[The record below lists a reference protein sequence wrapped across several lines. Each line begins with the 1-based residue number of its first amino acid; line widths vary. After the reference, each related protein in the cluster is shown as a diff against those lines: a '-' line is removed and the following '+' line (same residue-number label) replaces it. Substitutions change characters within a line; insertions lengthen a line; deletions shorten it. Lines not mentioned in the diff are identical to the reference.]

1 MAQDQSVA
9 SAIRA
14 GIRRGLGTGKGPDT
28 AARKTTNRRMRA
40 TALVVMVL
48 AAILGLRLFY
58 LQVIQAGALSETAR
72 EFRWRTYPLEAKRGD
87 IVDAN
92 GAVLAT
98 SVERYNVRADQTE
111 IAEFVTRDDDGNV
124 TGSGAAAAAKI
135 LAPRLDADP
144 AELGGLL
151 LGGEKKSKWQL
162 IASDISPDEW
172 REINALGIRGIYPE
186 RFMQRQ
192 YPGGTT
198 AGTILGYLGETEESS
213 NPIGRAGIEQQY
225 DDLLSG
231 TEGMIQYEV
240 AAGGA
245 VFPNSERRETPAVDG
260 GSVHLTIDA
269 DLQKATEDALN
280 EVVTGQSAE
289 WGAAVVIEVGTGRVL
304 ALADSRSPDPANLS
318 ASDPK
323 DWNSRAV
330 SAVVEPGSTGKLVT
344 YSAAI
349 NEGTVTPLD
358 MFTVA
363 SRLEMPNGEVI
374 KDNDEHPTERLTV
387 AGTLAK
393 SYNTGLVQIG
403 DTIEDSVRYQYMMDF
418 GLGARTGIE
427 LPGESSGVVY
437 PYENWA
443 GRTHY
448 TTMFGQAWS
457 ATTLQLG
464 QMMSVIAN
472 KGVYIPLHL
481 VDGVESVDGDYTPTA
496 VGESRQVITEQS
508 AHTMLEMMQAVT
520 DPHSTGWR
528 ARVEGY
534 NVAGKTG
541 TAQVPDASG
550 ALTKRAGT
558 FVGTI
563 PAEDPKIIFASIIYN
578 AAGAGYGGDTAAAVF
593 SGTAEFAMRQMKVA
607 PSQVPLVRLPW
618 TEAEL
623 IESQQSQQ

>member
-1 MAQDQSVA
+1 MSQDQSVA
-9 SAIRA
+9 SAVRA
-14 GIRRGLGTGKGPDT
+14 GIRRGLGSGKGPDR
-28 AARKTTNRRMRA
+28 AARKVTNRRMRA
-40 TALVVMVL
+40 TAVVVMVL
-48 AAILGLRLFY
+48 AAILGLRLVY
-58 LQVIQAGALSETAR
+58 LQVVQASTLAETAR

-98 SVERYNVRADQTE
+98 SLERYNVRADQTE
-111 IAEFVTRDDDGNV
+111 IADFVTRDDEGNI
-124 TGSGAAAAAKI
+124 TGAGAAAAAKI
-135 LAPRLDADP
+135 LAPLLKADP

-151 LGGEKKSKWQL
+151 LGGETKSKWQL
-162 IASDISPDEW
+162 IASDISPEEW

-192 YPGGTT
+192 YPNGTT
-198 AGTILGYLGETEESS
+198 AGTVVGYLGQTEESDTPS
-213 NPIGRAGIEQQY
+213 GRAGIEQQY
-225 DDLLSG
+225 DTLLSG
-231 TEGMIQYEV
+231 TPGMLQYEV

-280 EVVTGQSAE
+280 KVVAEQRAE
-289 WGAAVVIEVGTGRVL
+289 WGTAVVIEVGTGRVL
-304 ALADSRSPDPANLS
+304 ALADSNSPDPANLS
-318 ASDPK
+318 ASDPA

-330 SAVVEPGSTGKLVT
+330 SAVVEPGSTGKVVT

-349 NEGTVTPLD
+349 NEGTITPLD
-358 MFTVA
+358 LFLVSTPMQ
-363 SRLEMPNGEVI
+363 MPNGEVI
-374 KDNDEHPTERLTV
+374 RDNDDHPAERLTV

-393 SYNTGLVQIG
+393 SYNTGLIQIG
-403 DTIEDSVRYQYMMDF
+403 DTLEDAVRYRYMTDF
-418 GLGARTGIE
+418 GLGSRTGIE
-427 LPGESSGVVY
+427 LPGESGGVVY
-437 PYENWA
+437 PYEDWG

-472 KGVYIPLHL
+472 KGVYIPLHI
-481 VDGVESVDGDYTPTA
+481 VDGVQSVDGEYTATA
-496 VGESRQVITEQS
+496 VGESRQVITEES
-508 AHTMLEMMQAVT
+508 AHTMLDMMQAVT
-520 DPHSTGWR
+520 DPYSTGWL

-541 TAQVPDASG
+541 TAQVPDATG

-563 PAEDPKIIFASIIYN
+563 PAEDPKIIFASIVYN

-593 SGTAEFAMRQMKVA
+593 SGTAQFAMRQMKVA

-623 IESQQSQQ
+623 NQSKQ

>member
-1 MAQDQSVA
+1 MSQDQSVA
-9 SAIRA
+9 SAVRA
-14 GIRRGLGTGKGPDT
+14 GIRRGLGSGKGPDR
-28 AARKTTNRRMRA
+28 AARKVTNRRMRA
-40 TALVVMVL
+40 TAVVVMVL
-48 AAILGLRLFY
+48 AAILGLRLVY
-58 LQVIQAGALSETAR
+58 LQVVQASTIAETAR

-98 SVERYNVRADQTE
+98 SLERYNVRADQTE
-111 IAEFVTRDDDGNV
+111 IADFVTRDDEGNI
-124 TGSGAAAAAKI
+124 TGAGAAAAAKI
-135 LAPRLDADP
+135 LAPLLKADP

-151 LGGEKKSKWQL
+151 LGGETKSKWQL
-162 IASDISPDEW
+162 IASDISPEEW

-192 YPGGTT
+192 YPNGTT
-198 AGTILGYLGETEESS
+198 AGTVVGYLGQTEESDTPS
-213 NPIGRAGIEQQY
+213 GRAGIEQQY
-225 DDLLSG
+225 DTLLSG
-231 TEGMIQYEV
+231 TPGMLQYEV

-280 EVVTGQSAE
+280 KVVAEQRAE
-289 WGAAVVIEVGTGRVL
+289 WGTAVVIEVGTGRVL
-304 ALADSRSPDPANLS
+304 ALADSNSPDPANLS
-318 ASDPK
+318 ASDPA

-330 SAVVEPGSTGKLVT
+330 SAVVEPGSTGKVVT

-349 NEGTVTPLD
+349 NEGTITPLD
-358 MFTVA
+358 LFLVSTPMQ
-363 SRLEMPNGEVI
+363 MPNGEVI
-374 KDNDEHPTERLTV
+374 RDNDDHPAERLTV

-403 DTIEDSVRYQYMMDF
+403 DTLEDAVRYRYMTDF
-418 GLGARTGIE
+418 GLGSRTGIE
-427 LPGESSGVVY
+427 LPGESGGVVY
-437 PYENWA
+437 PYEDWG

-472 KGVYIPLHL
+472 KGVYIPLHI
-481 VDGVESVDGDYTPTA
+481 VDGVQSVDGEYTATA
-496 VGESRQVITEQS
+496 VGESRQVITEES
-508 AHTMLEMMQAVT
+508 AHTMLDMMQAVT
-520 DPHSTGWR
+520 DPYSTGWL

-541 TAQVPDASG
+541 TAQVPDATG

-563 PAEDPKIIFASIIYN
+563 PAEDPKIIFASIVYN

-593 SGTAEFAMRQMKVA
+593 SGTAQFAMRQMKVA

-623 IESQQSQQ
+623 NQSKQ

>member
-1 MAQDQSVA
+1 MSRDQSVA
-9 SAIRA
+9 SAVRA
-14 GIRRGLGTGKGPDT
+14 GIRRGLGSGKGPDR
-28 AARKTTNRRMRA
+28 AARKVTNRRMRA
-40 TALVVMVL
+40 TAVVVMVL
-48 AAILGLRLFY
+48 AAILGLRLVY
-58 LQVIQAGALSETAR
+58 LQVVQASTLAETAR

-98 SVERYNVRADQTE
+98 SLERYNVRADQTE
-111 IAEFVTRDDDGNV
+111 IADFVTRDDEGNI
-124 TGSGAAAAAKI
+124 TGAGAAAAAKI
-135 LAPRLDADP
+135 LAPLLKADP

-151 LGGEKKSKWQL
+151 LGGETKSKWQL
-162 IASDISPDEW
+162 IASDISPEEW

-192 YPGGTT
+192 YPNGTT
-198 AGTILGYLGETEESS
+198 AGTVVGYLGQTEESDTPS
-213 NPIGRAGIEQQY
+213 GRAGIEQQY
-225 DDLLSG
+225 DTLLSG
-231 TEGMIQYEV
+231 TPGMLQYEV

-280 EVVTGQSAE
+280 KVVAEQRAE
-289 WGAAVVIEVGTGRVL
+289 WGTAVVIEVGTGRVL
-304 ALADSRSPDPANLS
+304 ALADSNSPDPANLS
-318 ASDPK
+318 ASDPA

-330 SAVVEPGSTGKLVT
+330 SAVVEPGSTGKVVT

-349 NEGTVTPLD
+349 NEGTITPLD
-358 MFTVA
+358 LFLVSTPMQ
-363 SRLEMPNGEVI
+363 MPNGEVI
-374 KDNDEHPTERLTV
+374 RDNDDHPAERLTV

-403 DTIEDSVRYQYMMDF
+403 DTLEDAVRYRYMTDF
-418 GLGARTGIE
+418 GLGSRTGIE
-427 LPGESSGVVY
+427 LPGESGGVVY
-437 PYENWA
+437 PYEDWG

-472 KGVYIPLHL
+472 KGVYIPLHI
-481 VDGVESVDGDYTPTA
+481 VDGVQSVDGEYTATA
-496 VGESRQVITEQS
+496 VGESRQVITEES
-508 AHTMLEMMQAVT
+508 AHAMLDMMQAVT
-520 DPHSTGWR
+520 DPYSTGWL

-541 TAQVPDASG
+541 TAQVPDATG

-563 PAEDPKIIFASIIYN
+563 PAEDPKIIFASIVYN

-593 SGTAEFAMRQMKVA
+593 SGTAQFAMRQMKVA

-623 IESQQSQQ
+623 NQSKQ

>member
-1 MAQDQSVA
+1 MSQDQSVA
-9 SAIRA
+9 SAVRA
-14 GIRRGLGTGKGPDT
+14 GIRRGLGSGKGPDR
-28 AARKTTNRRMRA
+28 AARKVTNRRMRA
-40 TALVVMVL
+40 TAVVVMVL
-48 AAILGLRLFY
+48 AAILGLRLVY
-58 LQVIQAGALSETAR
+58 LQVVQASTLAETAR

-98 SVERYNVRADQTE
+98 SLERYNVRADQTE
-111 IAEFVTRDDDGNV
+111 IADFVTRDDEGNI
-124 TGSGAAAAAKI
+124 TGAGAAAAAKI
-135 LAPRLDADP
+135 LAPLLKADP

-151 LGGEKKSKWQL
+151 LGGETKSKWQL
-162 IASDISPDEW
+162 IASDISPEEW

-192 YPGGTT
+192 YPNGTT
-198 AGTILGYLGETEESS
+198 AGTVVGYLGQTEESDTPS
-213 NPIGRAGIEQQY
+213 GRAGIEQQY
-225 DDLLSG
+225 DTLLSG
-231 TEGMIQYEV
+231 TPGMLQYEV

-280 EVVTGQSAE
+280 KVVAEQRAE
-289 WGAAVVIEVGTGRVL
+289 WGTAVVIEVGTGRVL
-304 ALADSRSPDPANLS
+304 ALADSNSPDPANLS
-318 ASDPK
+318 ASDPA

-330 SAVVEPGSTGKLVT
+330 SAVVEPGSTGKVVT

-349 NEGTVTPLD
+349 NEGTITPLD
-358 MFTVA
+358 LFLVSTPMQ
-363 SRLEMPNGEVI
+363 MPNGEVI
-374 KDNDEHPTERLTV
+374 RDNDDHPAERLTV

-403 DTIEDSVRYQYMMDF
+403 DTLEDAVRYRYMTDF
-418 GLGARTGIE
+418 GLGSRTGIE
-427 LPGESSGVVY
+427 LPGESGGIVY
-437 PYENWA
+437 PYEDWG

-472 KGVYIPLHL
+472 KGVYIPLHI
-481 VDGVESVDGDYTPTA
+481 VDGVQSVDGEYTATA
-496 VGESRQVITEQS
+496 VGESRQVITEES
-508 AHTMLEMMQAVT
+508 AHTMLDMMQAVT
-520 DPHSTGWR
+520 DPYSTGWL

-541 TAQVPDASG
+541 TAQVPDATG

-563 PAEDPKIIFASIIYN
+563 PAEDPKIIFASIVYN

-593 SGTAEFAMRQMKVA
+593 SGTAQFAMRQMKVA

-623 IESQQSQQ
+623 NQSKQ

>member
-1 MAQDQSVA
+1 MSQDQSVA
-9 SAIRA
+9 SAVRA
-14 GIRRGLGTGKGPDT
+14 GIRRGLGSGKGPDR
-28 AARKTTNRRMRA
+28 AARKVTNRRMRA
-40 TALVVMVL
+40 TAVVVMVL
-48 AAILGLRLFY
+48 AAILGLRLVY
-58 LQVIQAGALSETAR
+58 LQVVQASTLAETAR

-98 SVERYNVRADQTE
+98 SLERYNVRADQTE
-111 IAEFVTRDDDGNV
+111 IADFVMRDDDGNI
-124 TGSGAAAAAKI
+124 TGAGAAAAAKI
-135 LAPRLDADP
+135 LAPLLQADP

-151 LGGEKKSKWQL
+151 LGGETKSKWQL

-192 YPGGTT
+192 YPNGTT
-198 AGTILGYLGETEESS
+198 AGTVVGYLGQTEESDTPS
-213 NPIGRAGIEQQY
+213 GRAGIEQQY
-225 DDLLSG
+225 DTLLSG
-231 TEGMIQYEV
+231 TPGMLQYEV

-280 EVVTGQSAE
+280 KVVAEQRAE
-289 WGAAVVIEVGTGRVL
+289 WGTAVVIEVGTGRVL
-304 ALADSRSPDPANLS
+304 ALADSNSPDPANLS
-318 ASDPK
+318 ASDPA

-330 SAVVEPGSTGKLVT
+330 SAVVEPGSTGKVVT

-349 NEGTVTPLD
+349 NEGTITPLD
-358 MFTVA
+358 LFLVSTPMQ
-363 SRLEMPNGEVI
+363 MPNGEVI
-374 KDNDEHPTERLTV
+374 RDNDDHPAERLTV

-403 DTIEDSVRYQYMMDF
+403 DTLEDAVRYRYMTDF
-418 GLGARTGIE
+418 GLGSRTGIE
-427 LPGESSGVVY
+427 LPGESGGVVY
-437 PYENWA
+437 PYEDWG

-472 KGVYIPLHL
+472 KGVYIPLHI
-481 VDGVESVDGDYTPTA
+481 VDGVQSVDGEYTATA
-496 VGESRQVITEQS
+496 VGESRQVITEES
-508 AHTMLEMMQAVT
+508 AQTMLDMMQAVT
-520 DPHSTGWR
+520 DPYSTGWL

-541 TAQVPDASG
+541 TAQVPDATG

-563 PAEDPKIIFASIIYN
+563 PAEDPKIIFASIVYN

-593 SGTAEFAMRQMKVA
+593 SGTAQFAMRQMKVA

-623 IESQQSQQ
+623 KQSK

>member
-1 MAQDQSVA
+1 MSQDQSVA
-9 SAIRA
+9 SAVRA
-14 GIRRGLGTGKGPDT
+14 GIRRGLGSGKGPDR
-28 AARKTTNRRMRA
+28 AARKVTNRRMRA
-40 TALVVMVL
+40 TAVVVMVL
-48 AAILGLRLFY
+48 AAILGLRLVY
-58 LQVIQAGALSETAR
+58 LQVVQASTLAETAR

-98 SVERYNVRADQTE
+98 SLERYNVRADQTE
-111 IAEFVTRDDDGNV
+111 IADFVTRDDEGNI
-124 TGSGAAAAAKI
+124 TGAGAAAAAKI
-135 LAPRLDADP
+135 LAPLLKADP

-151 LGGEKKSKWQL
+151 LGGETKSKWQL
-162 IASDISPDEW
+162 IASDISPEEW

-192 YPGGTT
+192 YPNGTT
-198 AGTILGYLGETEESS
+198 AGTVVGYLGQTEESDTPS
-213 NPIGRAGIEQQY
+213 GRAGIEQQY
-225 DDLLSG
+225 DTLLSG
-231 TEGMIQYEV
+231 TPGMLQYEV

-280 EVVTGQSAE
+280 KAVAEQRAE
-289 WGAAVVIEVGTGRVL
+289 WGTAVVIEVGTGRVL
-304 ALADSRSPDPANLS
+304 ALADSNSPDPANLS
-318 ASDPK
+318 ASDPA

-330 SAVVEPGSTGKLVT
+330 SAVVEPGSTGKVVT

-349 NEGTVTPLD
+349 NEGTITPLD
-358 MFTVA
+358 LFLVSTPMQ
-363 SRLEMPNGEVI
+363 MPNGEVI
-374 KDNDEHPTERLTV
+374 RDNDDHPAERLTV

-403 DTIEDSVRYQYMMDF
+403 DTLEDAVRYRYMTDF
-418 GLGARTGIE
+418 GLGSRTGIE
-427 LPGESSGVVY
+427 LPGESGGVVY
-437 PYENWA
+437 PYEDWG

-472 KGVYIPLHL
+472 KGVYIPLHI
-481 VDGVESVDGDYTPTA
+481 VDGVQSVDGEYTATA
-496 VGESRQVITEQS
+496 VGESRQVITEES
-508 AHTMLEMMQAVT
+508 AHTMLDMMQAVT
-520 DPHSTGWR
+520 DPYSTGWL

-541 TAQVPDASG
+541 TAQVPDATG

-563 PAEDPKIIFASIIYN
+563 PAEDPKIIFASFVYN

-593 SGTAEFAMRQMKVA
+593 SGTAQFAMRQMKVA

-623 IESQQSQQ
+623 NQSKQ

>member
-1 MAQDQSVA
+1 MSQDQSVA
-9 SAIRA
+9 SAVRA
-14 GIRRGLGTGKGPDT
+14 GIRRGLGSGKGPDR
-28 AARKTTNRRMRA
+28 AARKVTNRRMRA
-40 TALVVMVL
+40 TAVVVMVL
-48 AAILGLRLFY
+48 AAILGLRLVY
-58 LQVIQAGALSETAR
+58 LQVVQASTLAETAR

-98 SVERYNVRADQTE
+98 SLERYNVRADQTE
-111 IAEFVTRDDDGNV
+111 IADFVMRDDDGNI
-124 TGSGAAAAAKI
+124 TGAGAAAAAKI
-135 LAPRLDADP
+135 LAPLLQADP

-151 LGGEKKSKWQL
+151 LGGETKSKWQL

-192 YPGGTT
+192 YPNGTT
-198 AGTILGYLGETEESS
+198 AGTVVGYLGQTEESDTPS
-213 NPIGRAGIEQQY
+213 GRAGIEQQY
-225 DDLLSG
+225 DTLLSG
-231 TEGMIQYEV
+231 TPGMLQYEV

-280 EVVTGQSAE
+280 KVVAEQRAE
-289 WGAAVVIEVGTGRVL
+289 WGTAVVIEVGTGRVL
-304 ALADSRSPDPANLS
+304 ALADSNSPDPANLS
-318 ASDPK
+318 ASDPA

-330 SAVVEPGSTGKLVT
+330 SAVVEPGSTGKVVT

-349 NEGTVTPLD
+349 NEGTITPLD
-358 MFTVA
+358 LFLVSTPMQ
-363 SRLEMPNGEVI
+363 MPNGEVI
-374 KDNDEHPTERLTV
+374 RDNDDHPAERLTV

-403 DTIEDSVRYQYMMDF
+403 DTLEDAVRYRYMTDF
-418 GLGARTGIE
+418 GLGSRTGIE
-427 LPGESSGVVY
+427 LPGESGGVVY
-437 PYENWA
+437 PYEDWG

-472 KGVYIPLHL
+472 KGVYIPLHI
-481 VDGVESVDGDYTPTA
+481 VDGVQSVDGEYTATA
-496 VGESRQVITEQS
+496 VGESRQVITEES
-508 AHTMLEMMQAVT
+508 AHTMLDMMQAVT
-520 DPHSTGWR
+520 DPYSTGWL

-541 TAQVPDASG
+541 TAQVPDATG

-563 PAEDPKIIFASIIYN
+563 PAEDPKIIFASIVYN

-593 SGTAEFAMRQMKVA
+593 SGTAQFAMRQMKVA

-623 IESQQSQQ
+623 KQSK

>member
-1 MAQDQSVA
+1 MSQDQSVA
-9 SAIRA
+9 SAVRA
-14 GIRRGLGTGKGPDT
+14 GIRRGLGSGKGPDR
-28 AARKTTNRRMRA
+28 AARKVTNRRMRA
-40 TALVVMVL
+40 TAVVVMVL
-48 AAILGLRLFY
+48 AAILGLRLVY
-58 LQVIQAGALSETAR
+58 LQVVQASTLAETAR

-98 SVERYNVRADQTE
+98 SLERYNVRADQTE
-111 IAEFVTRDDDGNV
+111 IADFVTRDDEGNI
-124 TGSGAAAAAKI
+124 TGAGAAAAAKI
-135 LAPRLDADP
+135 LAPLLKADP

-151 LGGEKKSKWQL
+151 LGGETKSKWQL
-162 IASDISPDEW
+162 IASDISPEEW

-192 YPGGTT
+192 YPNGTT
-198 AGTILGYLGETEESS
+198 AGTVVGYLGQTEESDAPS
-213 NPIGRAGIEQQY
+213 GRAGIEQQY
-225 DDLLSG
+225 DTLLSG
-231 TEGMIQYEV
+231 TPGMLQYEV

-280 EVVTGQSAE
+280 KVVAEQRAE
-289 WGAAVVIEVGTGRVL
+289 WGTAVVIEVGTGRVL
-304 ALADSRSPDPANLS
+304 ALADSNSPDPANLS
-318 ASDPK
+318 ASDPA

-330 SAVVEPGSTGKLVT
+330 SAVVEPGSTGKVVT

-349 NEGTVTPLD
+349 NEGTITPLD
-358 MFTVA
+358 LFLVSTPMQ
-363 SRLEMPNGEVI
+363 MPNGEVI
-374 KDNDEHPTERLTV
+374 RDNDDHPAERLTV

-403 DTIEDSVRYQYMMDF
+403 DTLEDAVRYRYMTDF
-418 GLGARTGIE
+418 GLGSRTGIE
-427 LPGESSGVVY
+427 LPGESGGVVY
-437 PYENWA
+437 PYEDWG

-472 KGVYIPLHL
+472 KGVYIPLHI
-481 VDGVESVDGDYTPTA
+481 VDGVQSVDGEYTATA
-496 VGESRQVITEQS
+496 VGESRQVITEES
-508 AHTMLEMMQAVT
+508 AHTMLDMMQAVT
-520 DPHSTGWR
+520 DPYSTGWL

-541 TAQVPDASG
+541 TAQVPDATG

-563 PAEDPKIIFASIIYN
+563 PAEDPKIIFASIVYN

-593 SGTAEFAMRQMKVA
+593 SGTAQFAMRQMKVA

-623 IESQQSQQ
+623 NQSKQ

>member
-1 MAQDQSVA
+1 MSQDQSVA
-9 SAIRA
+9 SAVRA
-14 GIRRGLGTGKGPDT
+14 GIRRGLGSGKGPDR
-28 AARKTTNRRMRA
+28 AARKVTNRRMRA
-40 TALVVMVL
+40 TAVVVMVL
-48 AAILGLRLFY
+48 AAILGLRLVY
-58 LQVIQAGALSETAR
+58 LQVVQASTLAETAR

-98 SVERYNVRADQTE
+98 SLERYNVRADQTE
-111 IAEFVTRDDDGNV
+111 IADFVMRDDDGNI
-124 TGSGAAAAAKI
+124 TGAGAAAAAKI
-135 LAPRLDADP
+135 LAPLLQADP

-151 LGGEKKSKWQL
+151 LGGETKSKWQL

-192 YPGGTT
+192 YPNGTT
-198 AGTILGYLGETEESS
+198 AGTVVGYLGQTEESDTPS
-213 NPIGRAGIEQQY
+213 GRAGIEQQY
-225 DDLLSG
+225 DTLLSG
-231 TEGMIQYEV
+231 TPGMLQYEV

-269 DLQKATEDALN
+269 DLQKATEDTLN
-280 EVVTGQSAE
+280 KVVAEQRAE
-289 WGAAVVIEVGTGRVL
+289 WGTAVVIEVGTGRVL
-304 ALADSRSPDPANLS
+304 ALADSNSPDPANLS
-318 ASDPK
+318 ASDPA

-330 SAVVEPGSTGKLVT
+330 SAVVEPGSTGKVVT

-349 NEGTVTPLD
+349 NEGTITPLD
-358 MFTVA
+358 LFLVSTPMQ
-363 SRLEMPNGEVI
+363 MPNGEVI
-374 KDNDEHPTERLTV
+374 RDNDDHPAERLTV

-403 DTIEDSVRYQYMMDF
+403 DTLEDAVRYRYMTDF
-418 GLGARTGIE
+418 GLGSRTGIE
-427 LPGESSGVVY
+427 LPGESGGVVY
-437 PYENWA
+437 PYEDWG

-472 KGVYIPLHL
+472 KGVYIPLHI
-481 VDGVESVDGDYTPTA
+481 VDGVQSVDGEYTATA
-496 VGESRQVITEQS
+496 VGESRQVITEES
-508 AHTMLEMMQAVT
+508 AHTMLDMMQAVT
-520 DPHSTGWR
+520 DPYSTGWL

-541 TAQVPDASG
+541 TAQVPDATG

-563 PAEDPKIIFASIIYN
+563 PAEDPKIIFASIVYN

-593 SGTAEFAMRQMKVA
+593 SGTAQFAMRQMKVA

-623 IESQQSQQ
+623 KQSK

>member
-1 MAQDQSVA
+1 MSQDQSVA
-9 SAIRA
+9 SAVRA
-14 GIRRGLGTGKGPDT
+14 GIRRGLGSGKGPDR
-28 AARKTTNRRMRA
+28 AARKVTNRRMRA
-40 TALVVMVL
+40 TAVVVMVL
-48 AAILGLRLFY
+48 AAILGLRLVY
-58 LQVIQAGALSETAR
+58 LQVVQASTLAETAR

-98 SVERYNVRADQTE
+98 SLERYNVRADQTE
-111 IAEFVTRDDDGNV
+111 IADFVTRDDEGNI
-124 TGSGAAAAAKI
+124 TGAGAAAAAKI
-135 LAPRLDADP
+135 LAPLLKADP

-151 LGGEKKSKWQL
+151 LGGETKSKWQL
-162 IASDISPDEW
+162 IASDISPEEW

-192 YPGGTT
+192 YPNGTT
-198 AGTILGYLGETEESS
+198 AGTVVGYLGQTEESDTPS
-213 NPIGRAGIEQQY
+213 GRAGIEQQY
-225 DDLLSG
+225 DTLLSG
-231 TEGMIQYEV
+231 TPGMLQYEV

-280 EVVTGQSAE
+280 KVVAEQRAE
-289 WGAAVVIEVGTGRVL
+289 WGTAVVIEVGTGRVL
-304 ALADSRSPDPANLS
+304 ALADSNSPDPANLS
-318 ASDPK
+318 ASDPA

-330 SAVVEPGSTGKLVT
+330 SAVVEPGSTGKVVT

-349 NEGTVTPLD
+349 NEGTITPLD
-358 MFTVA
+358 LFLVSTPMQ
-363 SRLEMPNGEVI
+363 MPNGEVI
-374 KDNDEHPTERLTV
+374 RDNDDHPAERLTV

-403 DTIEDSVRYQYMMDF
+403 DTLEDAVRYRYMTDF
-418 GLGARTGIE
+418 GLGSRTGIE
-427 LPGESSGVVY
+427 LPGESGGVVY
-437 PYENWA
+437 PYEDWG

-472 KGVYIPLHL
+472 KGVYIPLHI
-481 VDGVESVDGDYTPTA
+481 VDGVQSVDGEYTATA
-496 VGESRQVITEQS
+496 VGESRQVITEES
-508 AHTMLEMMQAVT
+508 AHTMLDMMQAVT
-520 DPHSTGWR
+520 DPYSTGWL

-541 TAQVPDASG
+541 TAQVPDATG

-563 PAEDPKIIFASIIYN
+563 PAEDPKIIFASIVYN

-593 SGTAEFAMRQMKVA
+593 SGTAQFAMRQMKVA

-623 IESQQSQQ
+623 NQSKQ

>member
-1 MAQDQSVA
+1 MSQDQSVA
-9 SAIRA
+9 SAVRA
-14 GIRRGLGTGKGPDT
+14 GIRRGLGSGKGPDR
-28 AARKTTNRRMRA
+28 AARKVTNRRMRA
-40 TALVVMVL
+40 TAVVVMVL
-48 AAILGLRLFY
+48 AAILGLRLVY
-58 LQVIQAGALSETAR
+58 LQVVQASTLAETAR

-98 SVERYNVRADQTE
+98 SLERYNVRADQTE
-111 IAEFVTRDDDGNV
+111 IADFVTRDDEGNI
-124 TGSGAAAAAKI
+124 TGAGAAAAAKI
-135 LAPRLDADP
+135 LAPLLKADP

-151 LGGEKKSKWQL
+151 LGGETKSKWQL
-162 IASDISPDEW
+162 IASDISPEEW

-192 YPGGTT
+192 YPNGTT
-198 AGTILGYLGETEESS
+198 AGTVVGYLGQTEESDTPS
-213 NPIGRAGIEQQY
+213 GRAGIEQQY
-225 DDLLSG
+225 DTLLSG
-231 TEGMIQYEV
+231 TPGMLQYEV

-280 EVVTGQSAE
+280 KAVAEQRAE
-289 WGAAVVIEVGTGRVL
+289 WGTAVVIEVGTGRVL
-304 ALADSRSPDPANLS
+304 ALADSNSPDPANLS
-318 ASDPK
+318 ASDPA

-330 SAVVEPGSTGKLVT
+330 SAVVEPGSTGKVVT

-349 NEGTVTPLD
+349 NEGTITPLD
-358 MFTVA
+358 LFLVSTPMQ
-363 SRLEMPNGEVI
+363 MPNGEVI
-374 KDNDEHPTERLTV
+374 RDNDDHPAERLTV

-403 DTIEDSVRYQYMMDF
+403 DTLEDAVRYRYMTDF
-418 GLGARTGIE
+418 GLGSRTGIE
-427 LPGESSGVVY
+427 LPGESGGVVY
-437 PYENWA
+437 PYEDWG

-472 KGVYIPLHL
+472 KGVYIPLHI
-481 VDGVESVDGDYTPTA
+481 VDGVQSVDGEYTATA
-496 VGESRQVITEQS
+496 VGESRQVITEES
-508 AHTMLEMMQAVT
+508 AHTMLDMMQAVT
-520 DPHSTGWR
+520 DPYSTGWL

-541 TAQVPDASG
+541 TAQVPDATG

-563 PAEDPKIIFASIIYN
+563 PAEDPKIIFASIVYN

-593 SGTAEFAMRQMKVA
+593 SGTAQFAMRQMKVA

-623 IESQQSQQ
+623 NQSKQ

>member
-1 MAQDQSVA
+1 MSQDQSVA
-9 SAIRA
+9 SAVRA
-14 GIRRGLGTGKGPDT
+14 GIRRGLGSGKGPDR
-28 AARKTTNRRMRA
+28 AARKVTNRRMRA
-40 TALVVMVL
+40 TAVVVMVL
-48 AAILGLRLFY
+48 AAILGLRLVY
-58 LQVIQAGALSETAR
+58 LQVVQASTLAETAR

-98 SVERYNVRADQTE
+98 SLERYNVRADQTE
-111 IAEFVTRDDDGNV
+111 IADFVTRDDEGNI
-124 TGSGAAAAAKI
+124 TGAGAAAAAKI
-135 LAPRLDADP
+135 LAPLLKADP

-151 LGGEKKSKWQL
+151 LGGETKSKWQL
-162 IASDISPDEW
+162 IASDISPEEW

-192 YPGGTT
+192 YPNGTT
-198 AGTILGYLGETEESS
+198 AGTVVGYLGQTEESDTPS
-213 NPIGRAGIEQQY
+213 GRAGIEQQY
-225 DDLLSG
+225 DTLLSG
-231 TEGMIQYEV
+231 TPGMLQYEV

-280 EVVTGQSAE
+280 KVVAEQRAE
-289 WGAAVVIEVGTGRVL
+289 WGTAVVIEVGTGRVL
-304 ALADSRSPDPANLS
+304 ALADSNSPDPANLS
-318 ASDPK
+318 ASDPA

-330 SAVVEPGSTGKLVT
+330 SAVVEPGSTGKVVT

-349 NEGTVTPLD
+349 NEGTITPLD
-358 MFTVA
+358 LFLVSTPMQ
-363 SRLEMPNGEVI
+363 MPNGEVI
-374 KDNDEHPTERLTV
+374 RDNDDHPAERLTV

-403 DTIEDSVRYQYMMDF
+403 DTLEDAVRHRYMTDF
-418 GLGARTGIE
+418 GLGSRTGIE
-427 LPGESSGVVY
+427 LPGESGGVVY
-437 PYENWA
+437 PYEDWG

-472 KGVYIPLHL
+472 KGVYIPLHI
-481 VDGVESVDGDYTPTA
+481 VDGVQSVDGEYTATA
-496 VGESRQVITEQS
+496 VGESRQVITEES
-508 AHTMLEMMQAVT
+508 AHTMLDMMQAVT
-520 DPHSTGWR
+520 DPYSTGWL

-541 TAQVPDASG
+541 TAQVPDATG

-563 PAEDPKIIFASIIYN
+563 PAEDPKIIFASIVYN

-593 SGTAEFAMRQMKVA
+593 SGTAQFAMRQMKVA

-623 IESQQSQQ
+623 NQSKQ

>member
-1 MAQDQSVA
+1 MSQDQSVA
-9 SAIRA
+9 SAVRA
-14 GIRRGLGTGKGPDT
+14 GIRRGLGSGKGPDR
-28 AARKTTNRRMRA
+28 AARKVTNRRMRA
-40 TALVVMVL
+40 TAVVVMVL
-48 AAILGLRLFY
+48 AAILGLRLVY
-58 LQVIQAGALSETAR
+58 LQVVQASTLAETAR

-98 SVERYNVRADQTE
+98 SLERYNVRADQTE
-111 IAEFVTRDDDGNV
+111 IADFVTRDDEGNI
-124 TGSGAAAAAKI
+124 TGAGAAAAAKI
-135 LAPRLDADP
+135 LAPLLKADP

-151 LGGEKKSKWQL
+151 LGGETKSKWQL
-162 IASDISPDEW
+162 IASDISPEEW

-192 YPGGTT
+192 YPNGTT
-198 AGTILGYLGETEESS
+198 AGTVVGYLGQTEESDTPS
-213 NPIGRAGIEQQY
+213 GRAGIEQQY
-225 DDLLSG
+225 DTLLSG
-231 TEGMIQYEV
+231 TPGMLQYEV

-280 EVVTGQSAE
+280 KVVAEQRAE
-289 WGAAVVIEVGTGRVL
+289 WGTAVVIEVGTGRVL
-304 ALADSRSPDPANLS
+304 ALADSNSPDPANLS
-318 ASDPK
+318 ASDPA

-330 SAVVEPGSTGKLVT
+330 SAVVEPGSTGKVVT

-349 NEGTVTPLD
+349 NEGTITPLD
-358 MFTVA
+358 LFLVSTPMQ
-363 SRLEMPNGEVI
+363 MPNGEVI
-374 KDNDEHPTERLTV
+374 RDNDDHPAERLTV

-393 SYNTGLVQIG
+393 SYNTGLIQIG
-403 DTIEDSVRYQYMMDF
+403 DTLEDAVRYRYMTDF
-418 GLGARTGIE
+418 GLGSRTGIE
-427 LPGESSGVVY
+427 LPGESGGVVY
-437 PYENWA
+437 PYEDWG

-472 KGVYIPLHL
+472 KGVYIPLHI
-481 VDGVESVDGDYTPTA
+481 VDGVQSVDGEYTATA
-496 VGESRQVITEQS
+496 VGESRQVITEES
-508 AHTMLEMMQAVT
+508 AHTMLDMMQAVT
-520 DPHSTGWR
+520 DPYSTGWL
-528 ARVEGY
+528 AREEGY

-541 TAQVPDASG
+541 TAQVPDATG

-563 PAEDPKIIFASIIYN
+563 PAEDPKIIFASIVYN

-593 SGTAEFAMRQMKVA
+593 SGTAQFAMRQMKVA

-623 IESQQSQQ
+623 NQSKQ